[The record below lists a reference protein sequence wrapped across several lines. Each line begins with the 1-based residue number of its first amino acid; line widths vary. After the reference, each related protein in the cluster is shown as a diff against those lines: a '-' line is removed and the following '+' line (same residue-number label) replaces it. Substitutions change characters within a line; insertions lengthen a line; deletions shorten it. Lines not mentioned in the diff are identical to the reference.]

1 MKVLWL
7 TSVYPSEKHPSEG
20 VFHETQVQE
29 LIKQGIEVTVLC
41 PNPVNPPVLR
51 MLKAS
56 YRQKKDIPEQEVRC
70 GVTVY
75 RPPYTALPGQL
86 KWAQPSKRI
95 ADSVLRAMQRH
106 QLSPD
111 FIHAHFAMPSGGAA
125 AVIQKEAH
133 IPYLLTLH
141 GSDVNVYPSYSKG
154 AFTAFE
160 TAVKQA
166 SAVLTVSEELAKKT
180 HDMTKVEAQFLP
192 LGIPLKAFSK
202 TDGDQEDIR
211 KQLGL
216 PLHEKLVVFVGRLV
230 KEKGLLELA
239 DAVSGM
245 DGVKAVFVGKGP
257 LAKELTERAGESILL
272 PGQVPNDQVK
282 DYLMAADLFALPS
295 YSEGMPTVVLEALA
309 LNVPV
314 IATRVGGLPSL
325 FSTYQHLL
333 IEPRSTSQLKEA
345 IHAYLYENKWNEQ
358 VKNDLHE
365 IVHTE
370 YSSTN
375 NAKYLIQQY
384 EKVFNQYPSFKQDE
398 MCKD

>member
-29 LIKQGIEVTVLC
+29 LLEQGIEVTVIC

-56 YRQKKDIPEQEVRC
+56 YRQKRNLPEQEVRN

-75 RPPYTALPGQL
+75 RPPYPALPGQL

-95 ADSVLRAMQRH
+95 AASVLRAMQRH

-125 AVIQKEAH
+125 AVIQKETK

-141 GSDVNVYPSYSKG
+141 GSDVNVYPGFSKG
-154 AFTAFE
+154 AQAAFE

-180 HDMTKVEAQFLP
+180 NEMTKVEATCLP
-192 LGIPLKAFSK
+192 LGIPLQSFSI
-202 TDGDQEDIR
+202 TGEDQEGIR
-211 KQLGL
+211 KHLGL
-216 PLHEKLVVFVGRLV
+216 PLQDKLVVFVGRLV

-239 DAVSGM
+239 DAVSSM

-257 LAKELTERAGESILL
+257 LAKELSERAGASIIL
-272 PGQVPNDQVK
+272 PGQVPNEQVR
-282 DYLMAADLFALPS
+282 DYLMAADLFTLPS

-309 LNVPV
+309 LKVPV

-333 IEPRSTSQLKEA
+333 VEPRSTRQLKEA
-345 IHAYLYENKWNEQ
+345 IHACLYENRWNEQ
-358 VKNDLHE
+358 VKNDLYE
-365 IVHTE
+365 MVHTE
-370 YSSTN
+370 YSSEH
-375 NAKYLIQQY
+375 NAKHLIQQY
-384 EKVFNQYPSFKQDE
+384 EKVLNQSTSIV
-398 MCKD
+398 

>member
-29 LIKQGIEVTVLC
+29 LLKQGIEVTVIC

-56 YRQKKDIPEQEVRC
+56 YRQKRDMPEQEVRS

-75 RPPYTALPGQL
+75 RPPYPALPGQL

-95 ADSVLRAMQRH
+95 AASVLRAMQRH

-125 AVIQKEAH
+125 AVIQKETK

-154 AFTAFE
+154 ALAAFE

-180 HDMTKVEAQFLP
+180 NEMTKVEAKCLP
-192 LGIPLKAFSK
+192 LGIPLQSFSR
-202 TDGDQEDIR
+202 TEEDQEGIR
-211 KQLGL
+211 KRLGL
-216 PLHEKLVVFVGRLV
+216 PLQDKLVVFVGRLV

-239 DAVSGM
+239 DAVSSM

-257 LAKELTERAGESILL
+257 LSKELSERAGASIIL
-272 PGQVPNDQVK
+272 PGQVPNEQVR
-282 DYLMAADLFALPS
+282 DYLMAADLFTLPS

-309 LNVPV
+309 LKVPV

-333 IEPRSTSQLKEA
+333 VEPRSTRQLKEA
-345 IHAYLYENKWNEQ
+345 IHACLYENRWNEQ
-358 VKNDLHE
+358 VKTDLYE
-365 IVHTE
+365 MVHTE
-370 YSSTN
+370 YSSEHN
-375 NAKYLIQQY
+375 VKLLIQQY
-384 EKVFNQYPSFKQDE
+384 EKVLNQSTSIV
-398 MCKD
+398 

>member
-29 LIKQGIEVTVLC
+29 LLKQGIEVTVIC

-56 YRQKKDIPEQEVRC
+56 YRQKKDLPEQEKRN

-75 RPPYTALPGQL
+75 RPHYTAIPGQL

-95 ADSVLRAMQRH
+95 AASVLSAMQRY

-141 GSDVNVYPSYSKG
+141 GSDVNVYPGYSKG
-154 AFTAFE
+154 AHAAFE
-160 TAVKQA
+160 RAVKQA
-166 SAVLTVSEELAKKT
+166 ATVLTVSEELAKKT
-180 HDMTKVEAQFLP
+180 NDMTKVEAQCLP
-192 LGIPLKAFSK
+192 LGIPLQSFSK
-202 TDGDQEDIR
+202 GKENQEDIR
-211 KQLGL
+211 RQLGL
-216 PLHEKLVVFVGRLV
+216 PLHDKLIVFVGRLV

-257 LAKELTERAGESILL
+257 LAKELAERVGESILL
-272 PGQVPNDQVK
+272 PGQVPNESVK
-282 DYLMAADLFALPS
+282 DYLMAADVFALPS

-309 LNVPV
+309 LKVPV

-333 IEPRSTSQLKEA
+333 VEPRSTSQLKEA
-345 IHAYLYENKWNEQ
+345 IHAYLYENRWNEQ
-358 VKNDLHE
+358 VKSDLHE
-365 IVHTE
+365 IVQIE
-370 YSSTN
+370 YSSAN
-375 NAKYLIQQY
+375 NTKRLIQQY
-384 EKVFNQYPSFKQDE
+384 EKVLTQSTSIV
-398 MCKD
+398 

>member
-29 LIKQGIEVTVLC
+29 LLKQGIEVTVIC

-51 MLKAS
+51 MLKSS
-56 YRQKKDIPEQEVRC
+56 YRQKRDLPEQEVRS

-75 RPPYTALPGQL
+75 RPPYPALPGQL

-95 ADSVLRAMQRH
+95 AASVLRAMQRH

-125 AVIQKEAH
+125 AVIQKETK

-141 GSDVNVYPSYSKG
+141 GSDVNVYPGFSKG
-154 AFTAFE
+154 AQAAFE

-180 HDMTKVEAQFLP
+180 NEMTKVEAKCLP
-192 LGIPLKAFSK
+192 LGIPLKSFSR
-202 TDGDQEDIR
+202 TEEDQEGIR
-211 KQLGL
+211 KHLGL
-216 PLHEKLVVFVGRLV
+216 PLQDKLVVFVGRLV

-239 DAVSGM
+239 DAVSSM
-245 DGVKAVFVGKGP
+245 EGVKAVLVGKGP
-257 LAKELTERAGESILL
+257 LAKELTERAEASIIL
-272 PGQVPNDQVK
+272 PGQVPNEQVR
-282 DYLMAADLFALPS
+282 DYLMAAELFTLPS

-309 LNVPV
+309 LKVPV

-333 IEPRSTSQLKEA
+333 VEPRSTSQLKEA
-345 IHAYLYENKWNEQ
+345 IHACLYENRWNEQ
-358 VKNDLHE
+358 VKNDLYE
-365 IVHTE
+365 TVHTE
-370 YSSTN
+370 YSSEH
-375 NAKYLIQQY
+375 NAKHLIQQY
-384 EKVFNQYPSFKQDE
+384 EKVLNQSTSIV
-398 MCKD
+398 

>member
-29 LIKQGIEVTVLC
+29 LLKQGIEVTVIC

-56 YRQKKDIPEQEVRC
+56 YRQKKDLPEQEKRN

-75 RPPYTALPGQL
+75 RPHYTAIPGQL

-95 ADSVLRAMQRH
+95 AASVLGAMQRY

-141 GSDVNVYPSYSKG
+141 GSDVNVYPGYSKG
-154 AFTAFE
+154 AHAAFE
-160 TAVKQA
+160 RAVKQA
-166 SAVLTVSEELAKKT
+166 ATVLTVSEELAKKT
-180 HDMTKVEAQFLP
+180 NDMTKVEAQCLP
-192 LGIPLKAFSK
+192 LGIPLQSFSK
-202 TDGDQEDIR
+202 GKENQEDIR
-211 KQLGL
+211 RQLGL
-216 PLHEKLVVFVGRLV
+216 PLHDKLIVFVGRLV

-257 LAKELTERAGESILL
+257 LAKELAERVGESILL
-272 PGQVPNDQVK
+272 PGQVPNESVK
-282 DYLMAADLFALPS
+282 DYLMAADVFALPS

-309 LNVPV
+309 LKVPV

-333 IEPRSTSQLKEA
+333 VEPRSTSQLKEA
-345 IHAYLYENKWNEQ
+345 IHAYLYENRWNEQ
-358 VKNDLHE
+358 VKSDLHE
-365 IVHTE
+365 IVQIE
-370 YSSTN
+370 YSSAN
-375 NAKYLIQQY
+375 NTKRLIQQY
-384 EKVFNQYPSFKQDE
+384 EKVLTQSTSIV
-398 MCKD
+398 

>member
-29 LIKQGIEVTVLC
+29 LLKQGIEVTVIC

-56 YRQKKDIPEQEVRC
+56 YRQKRDLPEQEVRN

-75 RPPYTALPGQL
+75 RPPYPALPGQL

-95 ADSVLRAMQRH
+95 AASVLRAMQRH

-125 AVIQKEAH
+125 AVIQKETK

-141 GSDVNVYPSYSKG
+141 GSDVNVYPGFSKG
-154 AFTAFE
+154 AQAAFE

-180 HDMTKVEAQFLP
+180 NEMTKVEATCLP
-192 LGIPLKAFSK
+192 LGIPLQSFSI
-202 TDGDQEDIR
+202 TGEDQEGIR
-211 KQLGL
+211 KHLGL
-216 PLHEKLVVFVGRLV
+216 PLQDKLVVFVGRLV

-239 DAVSGM
+239 DAVSSM

-257 LAKELTERAGESILL
+257 LAKELSERAGASIIL
-272 PGQVPNDQVK
+272 PGQVPNEQVR

-309 LNVPV
+309 LKVPV
-314 IATRVGGLPSL
+314 IATRVGGLPTL
-325 FSTYQHLL
+325 FSTYPHLL
-333 IEPRSTSQLKEA
+333 IEPRSTRQLKEA
-345 IHAYLYENKWNEQ
+345 IHACLYENRWNEQ
-358 VKNDLHE
+358 VKNDLYE
-365 IVHTE
+365 MVHTE
-370 YSSTN
+370 YSSEH
-375 NAKYLIQQY
+375 NAKHLIQQY
-384 EKVFNQYPSFKQDE
+384 EKVLNQSTSIV
-398 MCKD
+398 

>member
-7 TSVYPSEKHPSEG
+7 TSVYPSERNPSEG

-29 LIKQGIEVTVLC
+29 LLKRGIEVTVMC

-56 YRQKKDIPEQEVRC
+56 YRQKKDLPEQELRC

-95 ADSVLRAMQRH
+95 AEAVLHTMKRH

-125 AVIQKEAH
+125 AVIQKEVR

-141 GSDVNVYPSYSKG
+141 GSDVNVYPHYSKG

-180 HDMTKVEAQFLP
+180 NDMAKAEAQFLP
-192 LGIPLKAFSK
+192 LGIPLESFSR
-202 TDGDQEDIR
+202 TLGDKEDIR

-216 PLHEKLVVFVGRLV
+216 PLHDKLVVFVGRLV

-245 DGVKAVFVGKGP
+245 SGVKAVVVGKGP
-257 LAKELTERAGESILL
+257 LAKELTERGGESVLL
-272 PGQVPNDQVK
+272 LGQVPNEQVK
-282 DYLMAADLFALPS
+282 EYLMAADLFVLPS
-295 YSEGMPTVVLEALA
+295 YSEGMPTVALEALA
-309 LNVPV
+309 LKVPV

-345 IHAYLYENKWNEQ
+345 IHAYLYENKWDEQ
-358 VKNDLHE
+358 VKNDLHR
-365 IVHTE
+365 IVHTQ
-370 YSSTN
+370 YSSSH
-375 NAKYLIQQY
+375 NAEHLIKQYQQ
-384 EKVFNQYPSFKQDE
+384 VLNQHPSFKQDE

>member
-29 LIKQGIEVTVLC
+29 LLKQGIQVTVIC

-56 YRQKKDIPEQEVRC
+56 YRQKIDLPEQEVRN

-75 RPPYTALPGQL
+75 RPHYTALPGQL

-95 ADSVLRAMQRH
+95 AAAVLGAMKRY

-125 AVIQKEAH
+125 AVIQTETQ

-141 GSDVNVYPSYSKG
+141 GSDVNVYPGYSKG
-154 AFTAFE
+154 AHDAFE

-180 HDMTKVEAQFLP
+180 NDMTKVEAKCLP
-192 LGIPLKAFSK
+192 LGIPLQSFSK
-202 TDGDQEDIR
+202 TEEDQQGIR
-211 KQLGL
+211 EKLGL
-216 PLHEKLVVFVGRLV
+216 PLHDKLVVFVGRLV

-257 LAKELTERAGESILL
+257 LAKELTERAGASIIL

-282 DYLMAADLFALPS
+282 DFLVAADLFALPS

-309 LNVPV
+309 LKVPV
-314 IATRVGGLPSL
+314 IATRVGGLPTL
-325 FSTYQHLL
+325 FSSYQHLL
-333 IEPRSTSQLKEA
+333 VDPHSVNQLKEA
-345 IHAYLYENKWNEQ
+345 IHAYLYENRWNEQ
-358 VKNDLHE
+358 VKSDLYQ

-370 YSSTN
+370 YSSVN
-375 NAKYLIQQY
+375 NTKQLIQQY
-384 EKVFNQYPSFKQDE
+384 EKVLHQSRSIV
-398 MCKD
+398 

>member
-29 LIKQGIEVTVLC
+29 LLKQGIEVTVIC

-56 YRQKKDIPEQEVRC
+56 YRQKRDLPEQEVRN

-75 RPPYTALPGQL
+75 RPPYPALPGQL

-95 ADSVLRAMQRH
+95 AASVLRAMQRH
-106 QLSPD
+106 QLLPD

-125 AVIQKEAH
+125 AVIQKETK

-141 GSDVNVYPSYSKG
+141 GSDVNVYPGFSKG
-154 AFTAFE
+154 AQAAFE

-180 HDMTKVEAQFLP
+180 NEMTKVEATCLP
-192 LGIPLKAFSK
+192 LGIPLQSFSI
-202 TDGDQEDIR
+202 TGEDQEGIR
-211 KQLGL
+211 KHLGL
-216 PLHEKLVVFVGRLV
+216 PLQDKLVVFVGRLV

-239 DAVSGM
+239 DAVSSM
-245 DGVKAVFVGKGP
+245 DGVKAVFVGKGS
-257 LAKELTERAGESILL
+257 LAKELSERAGASIIL
-272 PGQVPNDQVK
+272 PGQVPNEQVR

-309 LNVPV
+309 LKVPV

-333 IEPRSTSQLKEA
+333 VEPRSTRQLKEA
-345 IHAYLYENKWNEQ
+345 IHACLYENRWNEQ
-358 VKNDLHE
+358 VKTDLYE
-365 IVHTE
+365 MVHTE
-370 YSSTN
+370 YSSEH
-375 NAKYLIQQY
+375 NAKHLIQQY
-384 EKVFNQYPSFKQDE
+384 EKVLNQSTSIV
-398 MCKD
+398 

>member
-29 LIKQGIEVTVLC
+29 LLKQGIEVTVIC

-56 YRQKKDIPEQEVRC
+56 YRQKRDLPEQEVRN

-75 RPPYTALPGQL
+75 RPPYPALPGQL

-95 ADSVLRAMQRH
+95 AASVLRAMQRH

-125 AVIQKEAH
+125 AVIQKETK

-141 GSDVNVYPSYSKG
+141 GSDVNVYPGFSKG
-154 AFTAFE
+154 AQAAFE

-180 HDMTKVEAQFLP
+180 NEMTKVEATCLP
-192 LGIPLKAFSK
+192 LGIPLQSFSI
-202 TDGDQEDIR
+202 TGEDQEGIR
-211 KQLGL
+211 KHLGL
-216 PLHEKLVVFVGRLV
+216 PLQDKLVVFVGRLV

-239 DAVSGM
+239 DAVSSM
-245 DGVKAVFVGKGP
+245 DGVKAVFVGKGS
-257 LAKELTERAGESILL
+257 LAKELSERAGASIIL
-272 PGQVPNDQVK
+272 PGQVPNEQVR

-309 LNVPV
+309 LKVPV

-333 IEPRSTSQLKEA
+333 VEPRSTRQLKEA
-345 IHAYLYENKWNEQ
+345 IHACLYENRWNEQ
-358 VKNDLHE
+358 VKTDLYE
-365 IVHTE
+365 MVHTE
-370 YSSTN
+370 YSSEH
-375 NAKYLIQQY
+375 NAKHLIQQY
-384 EKVFNQYPSFKQDE
+384 EKVLNQSTSIV
-398 MCKD
+398 

>member
-29 LIKQGIEVTVLC
+29 LLKQGIQVTVIC
-41 PNPVNPPVLR
+41 PNPVNPPILR

-56 YRQKKDIPEQEVRC
+56 YRQKKDLPEQEMRN

-95 ADSVLRAMQRH
+95 AASVLGAMQRY
-106 QLSPD
+106 QLSPN

-125 AVIQKEAH
+125 AVIQQKKQ

-154 AFTAFE
+154 AYTAFE

-166 SAVLTVSEELAKKT
+166 SIVLTVSEELAKKT
-180 HDMTKVEAQFLP
+180 NDMTRVEAQCLP
-192 LGIPLKAFSK
+192 LGIPLQSFSK
-202 TDGDQEDIR
+202 TEEDQQVIR
-211 KQLGL
+211 KKLGL
-216 PLHEKLVVFVGRLV
+216 PLHDKLVVFVGRLV

-239 DAVSGM
+239 DAVSSI

-257 LAKELTERAGESILL
+257 LAKELKERAGASILL

-282 DYLMAADLFALPS
+282 DYLIAADLFALPS

-309 LNVPV
+309 LKVPV
-314 IATRVGGLPSL
+314 IATRVGGLPTL
-325 FSTYQHLL
+325 FSSYQHLL
-333 IEPRSTSQLKEA
+333 VDPHSVNQLKEA
-345 IHAYLYENKWNEQ
+345 IHAYLYEKRWNEK
-358 VKNDLHE
+358 VKSDLHQ
-365 IVHTE
+365 IVHSD
-370 YSSTN
+370 YSSVN
-375 NAKYLIQQY
+375 NTKQLIQQY
-384 EKVFNQYPSFKQDE
+384 EKVLHQSRSIV
-398 MCKD
+398 

>member
-29 LIKQGIEVTVLC
+29 LLKQGMEVTVIC

-56 YRQKKDIPEQEVRC
+56 YRQKRDLPEQEVRNE
-70 GVTVY
+70 VKVY
-75 RPPYTALPGQL
+75 RPPYPALPGQL

-95 ADSVLRAMQRH
+95 AASVLRAMQRH

-125 AVIQKEAH
+125 AVIQKETK

-141 GSDVNVYPSYSKG
+141 GSDVNVYPNYSKG
-154 AFTAFE
+154 AKAAFE
-160 TAVKQA
+160 TAVRQA

-180 HDMTKVEAQFLP
+180 NEMTKVEAKCLP
-192 LGIPLKAFSK
+192 LGIPLRSFSR
-202 TDGDQEDIR
+202 TEEGQEGIR
-211 KQLGL
+211 KHLRL
-216 PLHEKLVVFVGRLV
+216 PLQDKLVVFVGRLV

-239 DAVSGM
+239 DAVSSM

-257 LAKELTERAGESILL
+257 LANELKERAGASIIL
-272 PGQVPNDQVK
+272 PGQVPNEQVR

-309 LNVPV
+309 LKVPV

-333 IEPRSTSQLKEA
+333 VEPRSTRQLKEA
-345 IHAYLYENKWNEQ
+345 IHACLYENTWNEE

-365 IVHTE
+365 MVHTE
-370 YSSTN
+370 YSSEH
-375 NAKYLIQQY
+375 NAKHLIQQY
-384 EKVFNQYPSFKQDE
+384 EKVFNQSTSIV
-398 MCKD
+398 

>member
-29 LIKQGIEVTVLC
+29 LVKQGVEVSVIC
-41 PNPVNPPVLR
+41 PTPVNPPIFR

-56 YRQKKDIPEQEVRC
+56 YRQRKDLPQQEVRC
-70 GVTVY
+70 GVPVY

-95 ADSVLRAMQRH
+95 AASVLRTMERYE
-106 QLSPD
+106 LSPD

-125 AVIQKEAH
+125 AVIKKEAN

-141 GSDVNVYPSYSKG
+141 GSDVNVYPTYSQG
-154 AFTAFE
+154 ALAAFKA
-160 TAVKQA
+160 AVKQA

-180 HDMTKVEAQFLP
+180 HDMTEVDAQCLP
-192 LGIPLKAFSK
+192 LGIPLKSFSR
-202 TDGDQEDIR
+202 TLGDQTAIR
-211 KQLGL
+211 KQIGL
-216 PLHEKLVVFVGRLV
+216 PLHDKLVVYVGRLV

-239 DAVSGM
+239 EAVSGM
-245 DGVKAVFVGKGP
+245 EGVKVVFVGKGP
-257 LAKELTERAGESILL
+257 LAKELTERAGESIIL
-272 PGQVPNDQVK
+272 PGQVPNEQVK
-282 DYLMAADLFALPS
+282 HYLMAADLFALPS

-309 LNVPV
+309 LKMPV

-345 IHAYLYENKWNEQ
+345 IHAYLYENRWNEQ
-358 VKNDLHE
+358 VKNDLHH
-365 IVHTE
+365 IVHTD
-370 YSSTN
+370 YSSSH
-375 NAKYLIQQY
+375 NAKLLIQQY
-384 EKVFNQYPSFKQDE
+384 EKVLNQSTSTV
-398 MCKD
+398 

>member
-29 LIKQGIEVTVLC
+29 LLKQGIEVTVIC

-56 YRQKKDIPEQEVRC
+56 YRQKRDLPEQEVRS

-75 RPPYTALPGQL
+75 RPPYPALPGQL

-95 ADSVLRAMQRH
+95 AASVLRAMQRH

-125 AVIQKEAH
+125 AVIQKETK

-154 AFTAFE
+154 AKAAFE
-160 TAVKQA
+160 TAVRQA

-180 HDMTKVEAQFLP
+180 NEMTKVEAKCLP
-192 LGIPLKAFSK
+192 LGIPLRSFSR
-202 TDGDQEDIR
+202 TEEGQEGIR
-211 KQLGL
+211 KHLGL
-216 PLHEKLVVFVGRLV
+216 PLQDKLVVFVGRLV

-239 DAVSGM
+239 DAVSSM

-257 LAKELTERAGESILL
+257 LAMELTERAGASIIL
-272 PGQVPNDQVK
+272 PGQVPNEQVR

-309 LNVPV
+309 LKVPV

-333 IEPRSTSQLKEA
+333 VEPRSTRQLKEA
-345 IHAYLYENKWNEQ
+345 IHACLYENSWNEE
-358 VKNDLHE
+358 VKNVLHE

-370 YSSTN
+370 YSSEH
-375 NAKYLIQQY
+375 NAKHLIQQY
-384 EKVFNQYPSFKQDE
+384 EKVLNQSTSIV
-398 MCKD
+398 

>member
-29 LIKQGIEVTVLC
+29 LLKQGIQVTVIC

-56 YRQKKDIPEQEVRC
+56 YRQKKDLPEQEVRN

-95 ADSVLRAMQRH
+95 ASTVLSAMQRY

-125 AVIQKEAH
+125 AVIQKKTQ

-154 AFTAFE
+154 AHAAFE

-180 HDMTKVEAQFLP
+180 HDMTKVEAKCLP
-192 LGIPLKAFSK
+192 LGIPLQSFSK
-202 TDGDQEDIR
+202 TEEDQQGIR
-211 KQLGL
+211 KKLGL
-216 PLHEKLVVFVGRLV
+216 PLHDKLVVFVGRLV

-239 DAVSGM
+239 DAVSGL

-257 LAKELTERAGESILL
+257 LAKELTERAGASILL

-282 DYLMAADLFALPS
+282 DYLIAADLFALPS

-309 LNVPV
+309 LKVPV
-314 IATRVGGLPSL
+314 IATRVGGLPTL
-325 FSTYQHLL
+325 FSSYQHLL
-333 IEPRSTSQLKEA
+333 VDPHSVNQLKEA
-345 IHAYLYENKWNEQ
+345 IHAYLYENRWNEQ
-358 VKNDLHE
+358 VKNDLYQ

-370 YSSTN
+370 YSSAN
-375 NAKYLIQQY
+375 NTKQLIQQY
-384 EKVFNQYPSFKQDE
+384 EKVLHQSRSIV
-398 MCKD
+398 

>member
-29 LIKQGIEVTVLC
+29 LLKQGIEVTVIC

-56 YRQKKDIPEQEVRC
+56 YRQKRDLPEQEVRN

-75 RPPYTALPGQL
+75 RPPYPALPGQL

-95 ADSVLRAMQRH
+95 AASVLRAMQRH

-125 AVIQKEAH
+125 AVIQKETK

-141 GSDVNVYPSYSKG
+141 GSDVNVYPGFSKG
-154 AFTAFE
+154 AQAAFE

-180 HDMTKVEAQFLP
+180 NEMTKVEATCLP
-192 LGIPLKAFSK
+192 LGIPLQSFSI
-202 TDGDQEDIR
+202 TGEDQEGIR
-211 KQLGL
+211 KHLGL
-216 PLHEKLVVFVGRLV
+216 PLQDKLVVFVGRLV

-239 DAVSGM
+239 DAVSSM

-257 LAKELTERAGESILL
+257 LAKELSERAGASIIL
-272 PGQVPNDQVK
+272 PGQVPNEQVRE
-282 DYLMAADLFALPS
+282 YLMAADLFTLPS

-309 LNVPV
+309 LKVPV

-333 IEPRSTSQLKEA
+333 VEPRSTRQLKEA
-345 IHAYLYENKWNEQ
+345 IHACLYENRWNEQ
-358 VKNDLHE
+358 VKNDLYE
-365 IVHTE
+365 MVHTE
-370 YSSTN
+370 YSSEH
-375 NAKYLIQQY
+375 NAKHLIQQY
-384 EKVFNQYPSFKQDE
+384 EKVLNQSTSIV
-398 MCKD
+398 

>member
-29 LIKQGIEVTVLC
+29 LLKQGIQVTVVC
-41 PNPVNPPVLR
+41 PNPVNPPILR

-56 YRQKKDIPEQEVRC
+56 YRQKKDLPEQEMRN

-95 ADSVLRAMQRH
+95 AASVLSAMQRY

-125 AVIQKEAH
+125 AVIQQKTK

-154 AFTAFE
+154 AYAAFE

-180 HDMTKVEAQFLP
+180 NDMTKVEAQCLP
-192 LGIPLKAFSK
+192 LGIPLQSFSK
-202 TDGDQEDIR
+202 TEEDQQVIR
-211 KQLGL
+211 EKLGL
-216 PLHEKLVVFVGRLV
+216 PLHDKLVVFVGRLV
-230 KEKGLLELA
+230 KEKGLLELVEA
-239 DAVSGM
+239 ISGM

-257 LAKELTERAGESILL
+257 LAKELTERAGASIIL

-309 LNVPV
+309 LKVPV
-314 IATRVGGLPSL
+314 IATRVGGLPTL
-325 FSTYQHLL
+325 FSSYQHLL
-333 IEPRSTSQLKEA
+333 VDPHSANQLKEA
-345 IHAYLYENKWNEQ
+345 IHAYLYENRWNEQ
-358 VKNDLHE
+358 VKSDLHQ

-370 YSSTN
+370 YSSEN
-375 NAKYLIQQY
+375 NAKQLIQQY
-384 EKVFNQYPSFKQDE
+384 EKVLHQSRSIV
-398 MCKD
+398 

>member
-29 LIKQGIEVTVLC
+29 LLKQGIEVTVIC

-56 YRQKKDIPEQEVRC
+56 YRQKRDLPEQEVRN

-75 RPPYTALPGQL
+75 RPPYPALPGQL

-95 ADSVLRAMQRH
+95 AASVLQAMQRH

-125 AVIQKEAH
+125 AVIQKETK

-141 GSDVNVYPSYSKG
+141 GSDVNVYPGFSKG
-154 AFTAFE
+154 AQAAFE

-180 HDMTKVEAQFLP
+180 NEMTKVEATCLP
-192 LGIPLKAFSK
+192 LGIPLQSFSI
-202 TDGDQEDIR
+202 TGEDQEGIR
-211 KQLGL
+211 KHLGL
-216 PLHEKLVVFVGRLV
+216 PLQDKLVVFVGRLV

-239 DAVSGM
+239 DAVSSM

-257 LAKELTERAGESILL
+257 LAKELSERAGASIIL
-272 PGQVPNDQVK
+272 PGQVPNEQVRE
-282 DYLMAADLFALPS
+282 YLMAADLFTLPS

-309 LNVPV
+309 LKVPV

-333 IEPRSTSQLKEA
+333 VEPRSTRQLKEA
-345 IHAYLYENKWNEQ
+345 IHACLYENRWNEQ
-358 VKNDLHE
+358 VKNDLYE
-365 IVHTE
+365 MVHTE
-370 YSSTN
+370 YSSEH
-375 NAKYLIQQY
+375 NAKHLIQQY
-384 EKVFNQYPSFKQDE
+384 EKVLNQSTSIV
-398 MCKD
+398 

>member
-29 LIKQGIEVTVLC
+29 LLKQGIEVTVIC

-56 YRQKKDIPEQEVRC
+56 YRQKKDLPEQEKRN

-75 RPPYTALPGQL
+75 RPHYTAIPGQL

-95 ADSVLRAMQRH
+95 AASVLGAMQRY

-141 GSDVNVYPSYSKG
+141 GSDVNVYPGYSKG
-154 AFTAFE
+154 AHAAFE
-160 TAVKQA
+160 RAVKQA
-166 SAVLTVSEELAKKT
+166 ATVLTVSEELAKKT
-180 HDMTKVEAQFLP
+180 NDMTKVEAQCLP
-192 LGIPLKAFSK
+192 LGIPLQSFSK
-202 TDGDQEDIR
+202 GKENQEDIR
-211 KQLGL
+211 RQLGL
-216 PLHEKLVVFVGRLV
+216 PLHDKLIVFVGRLV

-257 LAKELTERAGESILL
+257 LAKELAERVGESILL
-272 PGQVPNDQVK
+272 PGQVPNESVK
-282 DYLMAADLFALPS
+282 DYLIAADVFALPS

-309 LNVPV
+309 LKVPV

-333 IEPRSTSQLKEA
+333 VEPRSTSQLKEA
-345 IHAYLYENKWNEQ
+345 IHAYLYENRWNEQ
-358 VKNDLHE
+358 VKSDLHE
-365 IVHTE
+365 IVQIE
-370 YSSTN
+370 YSSAN
-375 NAKYLIQQY
+375 NTKRLIQQY
-384 EKVFNQYPSFKQDE
+384 EKVLTQSTSIV
-398 MCKD
+398 

>member
-29 LIKQGIEVTVLC
+29 LLKQGIEVTVIC

-56 YRQKKDIPEQEVRC
+56 YRQKKNLPEQEMRK

-75 RPPYTALPGQL
+75 RPHYTAIPGQL

-95 ADSVLRAMQRH
+95 AASVLSAMQRY

-141 GSDVNVYPSYSKG
+141 GSDVNVYPGYSKG
-154 AFTAFE
+154 AHAAFE
-160 TAVKQA
+160 RAVKQA
-166 SAVLTVSEELAKKT
+166 AAVLTVSEELAKKT
-180 HDMTKVEAQFLP
+180 NDMTKVEAQCLP
-192 LGIPLKAFSK
+192 LGIPLQSFSK
-202 TDGDQEDIR
+202 GKENQEDIR
-211 KQLGL
+211 RQLGL
-216 PLHEKLVVFVGRLV
+216 PLHGKLIVFVGRLV

-257 LAKELTERAGESILL
+257 LAKELAERVGESILL
-272 PGQVPNDQVK
+272 PGQVPNERVK
-282 DYLMAADLFALPS
+282 DYLMAADVFALPS

-309 LNVPV
+309 LKVPV

-325 FSTYQHLL
+325 FSPYQHLL
-333 IEPRSTSQLKEA
+333 VEPRSTGQLKEA
-345 IHAYLYENKWNEQ
+345 IHAYLYENRWNEQ
-358 VKNDLHE
+358 VKSDLHE
-365 IVHTE
+365 IVQTE
-370 YSSTN
+370 YSSAN
-375 NAKYLIQQY
+375 NTKRLIQQY
-384 EKVFNQYPSFKQDE
+384 EKVLTQSTSIV
-398 MCKD
+398 

>member
-29 LIKQGIEVTVLC
+29 LLKQGIQVTVIC

-56 YRQKKDIPEQEVRC
+56 YRQKKDLPEQEVRN

-75 RPPYTALPGQL
+75 RPPYTAFPGQL

-95 ADSVLRAMQRH
+95 ASTVLSAMQRY

-125 AVIQKEAH
+125 AVIQKETQ

-141 GSDVNVYPSYSKG
+141 GSDVNVYPGYSKW
-154 AFTAFE
+154 AHAAFE

-180 HDMTKVEAQFLP
+180 NDMTKVEAKCLP
-192 LGIPLKAFSK
+192 LGIPLQSFSK
-202 TDGDQEDIR
+202 TEEDQQVIR
-211 KQLGL
+211 KKLGL
-216 PLHEKLVVFVGRLV
+216 PLHDKLVVFVGRLV

-239 DAVSGM
+239 DAISGL

-257 LAKELTERAGESILL
+257 LAKELTERAGASILL
-272 PGQVPNDQVK
+272 PGQVPNEQVK
-282 DYLMAADLFALPS
+282 DYLIASDLFALPS

-309 LNVPV
+309 LKVPV
-314 IATRVGGLPSL
+314 IATRVGGLPTL
-325 FSTYQHLL
+325 FSSYQHLL
-333 IEPRSTSQLKEA
+333 IEPRSTSQLKKA
-345 IHAYLYENKWNEQ
+345 IHAYLYENRWNEQ
-358 VKNDLHE
+358 VKSDLHQ

-370 YSSTN
+370 YSSAN
-375 NAKYLIQQY
+375 NTKQLIQQY
-384 EKVFNQYPSFKQDE
+384 EKVLHQSRSIV
-398 MCKD
+398 

>member
-29 LIKQGIEVTVLC
+29 LLKQGIEVTVIC

-51 MLKAS
+51 MLKSS
-56 YRQKKDIPEQEVRC
+56 YRQKRDLPEQEVRS

-75 RPPYTALPGQL
+75 RPPYPALPGQL

-95 ADSVLRAMQRH
+95 AASVLRAMQH
-106 QLSPD
+106 YQLSPD

-125 AVIQKEAH
+125 AVIQKETK

-154 AFTAFE
+154 ALAAFE

-166 SAVLTVSEELAKKT
+166 TAVLTVSEELAKKT
-180 HDMTKVEAQFLP
+180 NEMTKVEAKCLP
-192 LGIPLKAFSK
+192 LGIPLQSFSRM
-202 TDGDQEDIR
+202 GEDQEGIR
-211 KQLGL
+211 KHLGL
-216 PLHEKLVVFVGRLV
+216 PLQDKLVVFVGRLV

-239 DAVSGM
+239 DAVSSM
-245 DGVKAVFVGKGP
+245 DGVKAVLVGKGP
-257 LAKELTERAGESILL
+257 LAKELTERAEASIIL
-272 PGQVPNDQVK
+272 PGQVPNEQVR
-282 DYLMAADLFALPS
+282 DYLMAADLFTLPS

-309 LNVPV
+309 LKVPV

-333 IEPRSTSQLKEA
+333 VEPRSTSQLKEA
-345 IHAYLYENKWNEQ
+345 IHACLYENRWNEQ
-358 VKNDLHE
+358 VKNDLYE
-365 IVHTE
+365 TVHTE
-370 YSSTN
+370 YSSEH
-375 NAKYLIQQY
+375 NAKHLIQQY
-384 EKVFNQYPSFKQDE
+384 EKVLNQSTSIV
-398 MCKD
+398 

>member
-29 LIKQGIEVTVLC
+29 LLKQGIEVTVIC
-41 PNPVNPPVLR
+41 PNPVNPPILR
-51 MLKAS
+51 MFKAS
-56 YRQKKDIPEQEVRC
+56 YRQKRDLPEQEIRC

-95 ADSVLRAMQRH
+95 AVAVLRTMQRH

-133 IPYLLTLH
+133 IRYLLTLH
-141 GSDVNVYPSYSKG
+141 GSDVNVYPRYSKG
-154 AFTAFE
+154 ALAAFE

-166 SAVLTVSEELAKKT
+166 AAVLTVSEELAKKT
-180 HDMTKVEAQFLP
+180 NDMTKVGAKFLP
-192 LGIPLKAFSK
+192 LGIPLKSFSETHGNK
-202 TDGDQEDIR
+202 EDIR

-216 PLHEKLVVFVGRLV
+216 PLHDKLVVFVGRLV

-239 DAVSGM
+239 DVVSGM
-245 DGVKAVFVGKGP
+245 DGVKAVCVGIGP
-257 LAKELTERAGESILL
+257 LAKELTERAGESIIL

-295 YSEGMPTVVLEALA
+295 YSEGMPTVVLEALS
-309 LNVPV
+309 LKVPV

-333 IEPRSTSQLKEA
+333 IEPRSTSQLKES
-345 IHAYLYENKWNEQ
+345 IHTYLYENKWNEQ
-358 VKNDLHE
+358 VKDDLHR
-365 IVHTE
+365 IVHRE
-370 YSSTN
+370 YSSTH
-375 NAKYLIQQY
+375 NAEHLIRQY
-384 EKVFNQYPSFKQDE
+384 EKMLNQSTSIV
-398 MCKD
+398 

>member
-7 TSVYPSEKHPSEG
+7 TSVYPSERHPSEG

-29 LIKQGIEVTVLC
+29 LLKKGIEVTVIC
-41 PNPVNPPVLR
+41 PNPVNPPILR

-56 YRQKKDIPEQEVRC
+56 YRQKRSVPEQELRR

-86 KWAQPSKRI
+86 KWVQPSKRV
-95 ADSVLRAMQRH
+95 AAAVLQAIERY

-125 AVIQKEAH
+125 AVIQKEAY

-141 GSDVNVYPSYSKG
+141 GSDVNVYPHFSKG

-160 TAVKQA
+160 TAVRQA
-166 SAVLTVSEELAKKT
+166 SAVLTVSEELAEKT
-180 HDMTKVEAQFLP
+180 NEMTNVEAQFLP
-192 LGIPLKAFSK
+192 LGIPLTSFSERHEEK
-202 TDGDQEDIR
+202 EGIR

-216 PLHEKLVVFVGRLV
+216 PHGDKLVVFVGRLV

-239 DAVSGM
+239 DAVRDM
-245 DGVKAVFVGKGP
+245 NGVKAVVVGKGP
-257 LAKELTERAGESILL
+257 LAKELKERAGESILL
-272 PGQVPNDQVK
+272 AGQVPNDQVK
-282 DYLMAADLFALPS
+282 DYLLAADLFTLPS

-309 LNVPV
+309 LKVPV

-325 FSTYQHLL
+325 FSDYQHLL
-333 IEPRSTSQLKEA
+333 IDPRSTSQLKEA
-345 IHAYLYENKWNEQ
+345 IHAYLYENKWDEQ
-358 VKNDLHE
+358 VKNGLHQ
-365 IVHTE
+365 IVHTD
-370 YSSTN
+370 YSSSHN
-375 NAKYLIQQY
+375 VEHLIEQY
-384 EKVFNQYPSFKQDE
+384 EKVLKRSTSIV
-398 MCKD
+398 

>member
-7 TSVYPSEKHPSEG
+7 TSVYPSERHPSEG

-29 LIKQGIEVTVLC
+29 LLKKGIEVTVIC
-41 PNPVNPPVLR
+41 PNPVNPPILR

-56 YRQKKDIPEQEVRC
+56 YRQKRSVPEQEVRR

-86 KWAQPSKRI
+86 KWAQPSKRV
-95 ADSVLRAMQRH
+95 AAAVLQAIERH

-125 AVIQKEAH
+125 AVIQKEAY

-141 GSDVNVYPSYSKG
+141 GSDVNVYPTFSKG

-160 TAVKQA
+160 TAVRQA
-166 SAVLTVSEELAKKT
+166 SAVLTVSEELAEKT
-180 HDMTKVEAQFLP
+180 NEMTNVEAQFLP
-192 LGIPLKAFSK
+192 LGIPLTSFSERREEK
-202 TDGDQEDIR
+202 EGIR

-216 PLHEKLVVFVGRLV
+216 PHGDKLVVFVGRLV

-239 DAVSGM
+239 DAVRDM
-245 DGVKAVFVGKGP
+245 NGVKAVFVGKGP
-257 LAKELTERAGESILL
+257 LAKELKERAGESILL
-272 PGQVPNDQVK
+272 AGQVPNDQVK
-282 DYLMAADLFALPS
+282 DYLLAADLFTLPS

-309 LNVPV
+309 LKVPV

-325 FSTYQHLL
+325 FSAYQHLL
-333 IEPRSTSQLKEA
+333 IDPRSTSQLKEA
-345 IHAYLYENKWNEQ
+345 IHAYLYENKWDEQ
-358 VKNDLHE
+358 VKNGLHQ
-365 IVHTE
+365 IVHTD
-370 YSSTN
+370 YSSSHN
-375 NAKYLIQQY
+375 VEHLIEQY
-384 EKVFNQYPSFKQDE
+384 EKVLKRSTSIV
-398 MCKD
+398 

>member
-7 TSVYPSEKHPSEG
+7 TSVYPSEKHPSDG

-29 LIKQGIEVTVLC
+29 LLKQGIEVTVIC

-51 MLKAS
+51 MLKSS
-56 YRQKKDIPEQEVRC
+56 YRQKRDLPEQEVRS

-75 RPPYTALPGQL
+75 RPPYPALPGQL

-95 ADSVLRAMQRH
+95 AASVLRAMQRH

-125 AVIQKEAH
+125 AVIQKETK

-141 GSDVNVYPSYSKG
+141 GSDVNVYPGFSKG
-154 AFTAFE
+154 ALAAFE

-180 HDMTKVEAQFLP
+180 NEMTKVEAKCLP
-192 LGIPLKAFSK
+192 LGIPLQSFSR
-202 TDGDQEDIR
+202 TEEDQKSIR
-211 KQLGL
+211 KHLGL
-216 PLHEKLVVFVGRLV
+216 PLQDKLVVFVGRLV
-230 KEKGLLELA
+230 TEKGLLELA
-239 DAVSGM
+239 DAVSSM
-245 DGVKAVFVGKGP
+245 DGVKAVLVGKGP
-257 LAKELTERAGESILL
+257 LAKELTERAEASIIL
-272 PGQVPNDQVK
+272 PGQVPNEQVR
-282 DYLMAADLFALPS
+282 DYLMAADLFTLPS

-309 LNVPV
+309 LKVPV

-333 IEPRSTSQLKEA
+333 VEPRSTSQLKEA
-345 IHAYLYENKWNEQ
+345 IHACLYENRWNEQ
-358 VKNDLHE
+358 VKNDLYE
-365 IVHTE
+365 TVHTE
-370 YSSTN
+370 YSSEH
-375 NAKYLIQQY
+375 NAKHLIQQY
-384 EKVFNQYPSFKQDE
+384 EKVLNQSTSIV
-398 MCKD
+398 

>member
-7 TSVYPSEKHPSEG
+7 TSVYPSENHPSEG

-29 LIKQGIEVTVLC
+29 LLKQGIDVTVIC
-41 PNPVNPPVLR
+41 PTPVNLPVLR
-51 MLKAS
+51 MIKSS
-56 YRQKKDIPEQEVRC
+56 YRQKIDLPEQEVRN

-86 KWAQPSKRI
+86 KWAQPSNRI
-95 ADSVLRAMQRH
+95 AASVLRAMQRN

-125 AVIQKEAH
+125 AVIQKETH

-141 GSDVNVYPSYSKG
+141 GSDVNVYPNYSKG
-154 AFTAFE
+154 ALAAFE

-166 SAVLTVSEELAKKT
+166 AAVLTVSEELAKKT

-192 LGIPLKAFSK
+192 LGIPLESFSN
-202 TDGDQEDIR
+202 TQGDQEAIR

-216 PLHEKLVVFVGRLV
+216 PLHDKLVVFAGRLV
-230 KEKGLLELA
+230 KEKGLLELV
-239 DAVSGM
+239 DAVKGM
-245 DGVKAVFVGKGP
+245 DGVKAVLVGKGP
-257 LAKELTERAGESILL
+257 LAKELAERAGESIILT
-272 PGQVPNDQVK
+272 GQMPNDQVK
-282 DYLMAADLFALPS
+282 HYVMAADLFALPS

-309 LNVPV
+309 LKVPV

-325 FSTYQHLL
+325 FSTYRHLL

-345 IHAYLYENKWNEQ
+345 IHAYLYENKCNDQ
-358 VKNDLHE
+358 VKNDLHH

-370 YSSTN
+370 YSSSHNT
-375 NAKYLIQQY
+375 KHLIQQY
-384 EKVFNQYPSFKQDE
+384 EKVLNQSISIV
-398 MCKD
+398 